1 MKQEILISI
10 LYDLLAGERVTLR
23 GVAEKYGVSER
34 TAYRYLESLST
45 ANVPVWTERGRNGG
59 FRLEEQ
65 YRLPAG
71 FLTAEEA
78 DAVNDALAAV
88 NAELGSEKLRSAM
101 EKLKASSKNA
111 DTALTLTSGNLI
123 IDAGHWGD
131 ASTYREKLARAEE
144 SIEKRL
150 VVALKYHDR
159 TGEYSERTAEPHA
172 LVFKQGLWYL
182 YAYCRLREDFRLF
195 KLGRIEQLRVTE
207 ENFERRP
214 LPDKKP
220 FSEWFGTEECVTVR
234 FEIQKSA
241 LSDFEEWVGI
251 EHIARRGNGFF
262 AEVRLPD
269 DGGLISKILSFGTGL
284 KVLSPAPLKERVL
297 AAARGVAGVY
307 EEKG

>member
-59 FRLEEQ
+59 FRMEEQ

-159 TGEYSERTAEPHA
+159 TGEYSRAGGCLPLPVPEDVPFYVKDYSEYYKGRAYHA
-172 LVFKQGLWYL
+172 RSLNSNEGWNTVGQMSFMNQPILKYSNEIRSAVLVMHGEKAHSFYFGKDAFDAMVRDSKYTVNKEFLVIPGAVHTDL
-182 YAYCRLREDFRLF
+182 YDNLDVIPFDKMQKF
-195 KLGRIEQLRVTE
+195 FE
-207 ENFERRP
+207 ENM
-214 LPDKKP
+214 K
-220 FSEWFGTEECVTVR
+220 
-234 FEIQKSA
+234 
-241 LSDFEEWVGI
+241 
-251 EHIARRGNGFF
+251 
-262 AEVRLPD
+262 
-269 DGGLISKILSFGTGL
+269 
-284 KVLSPAPLKERVL
+284 
-297 AAARGVAGVY
+297 
-307 EEKG
+307 